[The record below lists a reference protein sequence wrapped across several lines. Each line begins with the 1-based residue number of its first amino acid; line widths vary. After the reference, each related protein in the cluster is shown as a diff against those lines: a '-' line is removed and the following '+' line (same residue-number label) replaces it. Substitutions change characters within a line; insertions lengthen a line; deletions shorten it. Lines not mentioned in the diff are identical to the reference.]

1 MEFKNKRVLVTG
13 AGQGIGRCIVEKLS
27 QHEAIIIALSKTQ
40 ANLDSLK
47 QAFPNVQTV
56 QVDLQDWAR
65 TRAAVIFDV
74 NIKAVINISQV
85 VSKTMIDHKI
95 QGSIVNVSS
104 IAGKTALEGHT
115 IYSASKAAL
124 DSITRTMALELGP
137 YNIRVNSVQPTVV
150 MTQMGRTGWSDPAK
164 AGPMLA
170 KTPLGR
176 FAEPEEVVEVILFLA
191 GSKSSMV
198 HGVHIPVDGGRLI

>member
-1 MEFKNKRVLVTG
+1 YF
-13 AGQGIGRCIVEKLS
+13 S
-27 QHEAIIIALSKTQ
+27 
-40 ANLDSLK
+40 
-47 QAFPNVQTV
+47 
-56 QVDLQDWAR
+56 
-65 TRAAVIFDV
+65 IFDV

>member
-1 MEFKNKRVLVTG
+1 
-13 AGQGIGRCIVEKLS
+13 
-27 QHEAIIIALSKTQ
+27 
-40 ANLDSLK
+40 
-47 QAFPNVQTV
+47 
-56 QVDLQDWAR
+56 
-65 TRAAVIFDV
+65 
-74 NIKAVINISQV
+74 
-85 VSKTMIDHKI
+85 
-95 QGSIVNVSS
+95 
-104 IAGKTALEGHT
+104 
-115 IYSASKAAL
+115 
-124 DSITRTMALELGP
+124 MALELGP

-176 FAEPEEVVEVILFLA
+176 FAEPEEVLEVILFLA

>member
-56 QVDLQDWAR
+56 QVDLQR
-65 TRAAVIFDV
+65 GNF
-74 NIKAVINISQV
+74 INISQV

-164 AGPMLA
+164 AEPMLA

-176 FAEPEEVVEVILFLA
+176 FAEPPEYQRVLIVPK
-191 GSKSSMV
+191 SKK
-198 HGVHIPVDGGRLI
+198 